1 MLDDAYVAIESLVL
15 ELENNKKNENEAVK
29 KMLNK
34 SDFDIDNLTLVQL
47 HILDII
53 KSNVYVN
60 NTFISTNLN
69 ISKPAV
75 TKAVKILINKNLVYV
90 MENSENRKSVYYGL
104 TNIGFDLSK
113 VHENLHREVKKE
125 YYDLLEKFDDKELS
139 IIIKFLNEWKH
150 KI

>member
-29 KMLNK
+29 KMLNQ

-53 KSNVYVN
+53 KSNVNVN

-75 TKAVKILINKNLVYV
+75 TKAIKILINKNLVYV

-113 VHENLHREVKKE
+113 VHESLHREVKKE

-139 IIIKFLNEWKH
+139 IIIKFLNEWKY